1 MSSAQGRLCDGDDL
15 LYVLATDWQ
24 RSGRLRGPVVGTA
37 MSNYGLEQ
45 ALTGR
50 DIGFIRARVGD
61 RYVHQLLVEHGGVLG
76 GETSGHLLF
85 LGRASTGDA
94 IVSALPVVAVL
105 VRNQTTLAQ
114 ASTGFAK

>member
-1 MSSAQGRLCDGDDL
+1 MQAVTAAVHDNACDLGIAFDGDGDRVQMISAQGRLCDGDDL

-45 ALTGR
+45 AWTGR

-61 RYVHQLLVEHGGVLG
+61 RYVLQLNRKDVGW
-76 GETSGHLLF
+76 GE
-85 LGRASTGDA
+85 R
-94 IVSALPVVAVL
+94 VAVRL
-105 VRNQTTLAQ
+105 DA
-114 ASTGFAK
+114 G